1 MIYWLYMDECII
13 EKFILLNKKNK
24 LIYVCGDFEVKKGYW
39 LFFLFDEVNFFVI
52 YLFVYGYYKLD
63 NLFFLFLI
71 LIIVLIFLVL
81 FLFFD
86 EFSIDIIIVCLVVV
100 FL

>member
-1 MIYWLYMDECII
+1 MIYCL
-13 EKFILLNKKNK
+13 
-24 LIYVCGDFEVKKGYW
+24 V
-39 LFFLFDEVNFFVI
+39 
-52 YLFVYGYYKLD
+52 YYKLD

-86 EFSIDIIIVCLVVV
+86 EFSIDIIIVCLVVG
-100 FL
+100 LL

>member
-1 MIYWLYMDECII
+1 MIYCL
-13 EKFILLNKKNK
+13 
-24 LIYVCGDFEVKKGYW
+24 V
-39 LFFLFDEVNFFVI
+39 
-52 YLFVYGYYKLD
+52 YYKLD

-86 EFSIDIIIVCLVVV
+86 EFSIDIIIVCLVGV